1 MKTDFPMARWLPYYL
16 TIQITLM
23 LSAVL
28 DLPIFMRA
36 AQAEYTLVTP
46 WVVLCVILVVIGL
59 VFGFS
64 ALVTA
69 FRKPISDQSQW
80 MKLAGGYW
88 IGMLPGLVAMGI
100 HFMNWMPL
108 SFYYFI
114 GGLTGLL
121 ALLLIG
127 VKTRIFRREE
137 LFP

>member
-69 FRKPISDQSQW
+69 IRKPISAETSW
-80 MKLAGGYW
+80 MKLTGGYW
-88 IGMLPGLVAMGI
+88 IGMLPGLVALGI

-108 SFYYFI
+108 SYYYFI
-114 GGLTGLL
+114 GGLMGLL
-121 ALLLIG
+121 ALLIIG
-127 VKTRIFRREE
+127 VKARIFRREE

>member
-1 MKTDFPMARWLPYYL
+1 MKTGSPMARWLPYYL

-36 AQAEYTLVTP
+36 GQAEYTLVTP
-46 WVVLCVILVVIGL
+46 WVVLCALLVVIGL

-64 ALVTA
+64 GLATA
-69 FRKPISDQSQW
+69 FRKPISTETQW

-88 IGMLPGLVAMGI
+88 IGMLPGLIALGI
-100 HFMNWMPL
+100 HFLNWMPL
-108 SFYYFI
+108 SYYYFI

-121 ALLLIG
+121 ALLIIG
-127 VKTRIFRREE
+127 VKARIFRREE